1 MSSLTSRRATRWLV
15 VLLCLLSSTPL
26 FAQSTGGRILGR
38 VADPTG
44 AVLANVKITLV
55 NEATAVGSDTQTN
68 SSGDYSFLEVKPGVY
83 DVDFEHSGFKKNI
96 RKGVTVEV
104 NQVVTLNLTMQPG
117 GAKEIVEVTSEAP
130 LVDTTSTQLGAVVND
145 RSVLQLPLNQRD
157 TYQFLQLQPGV
168 VSPFAA
174 GTGGNIVYGSD
185 QTGAVSVNGGRGR
198 SNNFSV
204 NGGDANDQ
212 FVNLPAV
219 QPTPDSIEEFRVITN
234 TFDAE
239 YGRNSGSV
247 VNVVTKSGTNQFH
260 GDVYEFFRNT
270 HLNARNFFETTRP
283 PFHQNQ
289 VGGTLGGPIQKD
301 RTFFFLSYEARRIRR
316 PSVSSVVPVPTPAER
331 QGDFSEGGAAALF
344 SGTLSNSF
352 ALTTQRPGCQ
362 AAVTAI
368 GGGAVQDGVS
378 YQSIFPNNQVP
389 IACMDP
395 TALDLLQLVPLPNRP
410 DGTFQGTQVGR
421 VRGDQA
427 TLRLDHKIN
436 DHQNLNAYYYFND
449 DHTIQPFA
457 FFQFAGA
464 NVPGF
469 GSSVAQRF
477 QQWNLTHTWTIN
489 PKTVNEARFTY
500 LREGQRTFQHPL
512 HTNNVTD
519 SCPPSLPGQPLVTTG
534 PTGNCFND
542 PANPQFGITPNLGP
556 TREGV
561 PFVQISGGFVI
572 GNNSEGELPQV
583 GNSFQWS
590 DSLTKVAGS
599 HTLKFGG
606 DVRRMRFD
614 QLLFFDVSGE
624 YFYFGGGPN
633 DTGFQNFYPNY
644 LLGFPDEYG
653 QGSAQR
659 EDVRS
664 TGLYLFAQDSW
675 KIKPN
680 LTLNYG
686 LRWELTTPITD
697 IGHRVQT
704 YRPGQAD
711 TVFPCA
717 LGPVGSGEL
726 GAPVGTSCAPGSSL
740 QSVFPLGLVVPGD
753 KGVPNALTQTY
764 YKAFGPRIGLAW
776 SPGTSGKTSIRT
788 GWGLFYNPI
797 EQLVLEQFSAEPPFG
812 GSSFVFNTL
821 FNTPFLG
828 QDGATVN
835 PNPFNGILSPK
846 PGQNVDWSVFR
857 PILLFGEFQP
867 HMRTQ
872 YTAQY
877 NLEIQREFARDW
889 VLQIGYVGTQAH
901 RLLASH
907 DINFANPQTCLDII
921 ALANHNANNVSS
933 FGSPG
938 SCGQFLEDN
947 QFTVTLDP
955 TVASDPSDP
964 ISQFHM
970 PNGTTMPLNGQ
981 TLNFVGI
988 RPFSSPNCDPVSG
1001 NNCPPDGIPVFSN
1014 IFAQDTIANSAYNS
1028 LQIMVEKR
1036 FSHGL
1041 QLQGAYTWSKSF
1053 DQASSFENLLNPL
1066 DFRRSRS
1073 LSLFD
1078 ARHRF
1083 VLSYYWD
1090 FPVPKYTGLKGKL
1103 LDGWAISGIATLQS
1117 GFPIRLTSQAD
1128 NELISSFDFETAG
1141 EPNQLKRF
1149 TTQDAHNSG
1158 CALGTGPTSLEGA
1171 ACITVS
1177 NLYFDPNTFT
1187 ENPGVDPSLLGKIGN
1202 APRTIC
1208 CGPGIQN
1215 FDFAIH
1221 KNIPMTESTRLEF
1234 RAEFFNAFNHTMFLN
1249 PDGNTTDGSTF
1260 GQVTQARDPRLVQL
1274 ALKFFF

>member
-1 MSSLTSRRATRWLV
+1 MSSLTARWTTRWLV
-15 VLLCLLSSTPL
+15 GLLCLLSSTLL

-44 AVLANVKITLV
+44 AVLANVKITMV

-83 DVDFEHSGFKKNI
+83 DVNFEHSGFKKNI

-219 QPTPDSIEEFRVITN
+219 QPTPDSIEEFRVLTN

-449 DHTIQPFA
+449 DHSVQPFA

-469 GSSVAQRF
+469 GSSVAERF
-477 QQWNLTHTWTIN
+477 QQWNLSHTWTIN

-542 PANPQFGITPNLGP
+542 PANPLFGITPNLGP

-633 DTGFQNFYPNY
+633 DAGFQNFYPNY

-653 QGSAQR
+653 QGAAQH
-659 EDVRS
+659 ENVRS

-726 GAPVGTSCAPGSSL
+726 GAPVGT
-740 QSVFPLGLVVPGD
+740 
-753 KGVPNALTQTY
+753 
-764 YKAFGPRIGLAW
+764 
-776 SPGTSGKTSIRT
+776 
-788 GWGLFYNPI
+788 
-797 EQLVLEQFSAEPPFG
+797 
-812 GSSFVFNTL
+812 
-821 FNTPFLG
+821 
-828 QDGATVN
+828 
-835 PNPFNGILSPK
+835 
-846 PGQNVDWSVFR
+846 
-857 PILLFGEFQP
+857 
-867 HMRTQ
+867 
-872 YTAQY
+872 
-877 NLEIQREFARDW
+877 
-889 VLQIGYVGTQAH
+889 
-901 RLLASH
+901 
-907 DINFANPQTCLDII
+907 
-921 ALANHNANNVSS
+921 
-933 FGSPG
+933 
-938 SCGQFLEDN
+938 
-947 QFTVTLDP
+947 
-955 TVASDPSDP
+955 
-964 ISQFHM
+964 
-970 PNGTTMPLNGQ
+970 
-981 TLNFVGI
+981 
-988 RPFSSPNCDPVSG
+988 
-1001 NNCPPDGIPVFSN
+1001 
-1014 IFAQDTIANSAYNS
+1014 
-1028 LQIMVEKR
+1028 
-1036 FSHGL
+1036 
-1041 QLQGAYTWSKSF
+1041 
-1053 DQASSFENLLNPL
+1053 
-1066 DFRRSRS
+1066 
-1073 LSLFD
+1073 
-1078 ARHRF
+1078 
-1083 VLSYYWD
+1083 
-1090 FPVPKYTGLKGKL
+1090 
-1103 LDGWAISGIATLQS
+1103 
-1117 GFPIRLTSQAD
+1117 
-1128 NELISSFDFETAG
+1128 
-1141 EPNQLKRF
+1141 
-1149 TTQDAHNSG
+1149 
-1158 CALGTGPTSLEGA
+1158 
-1171 ACITVS
+1171 
-1177 NLYFDPNTFT
+1177 
-1187 ENPGVDPSLLGKIGN
+1187 
-1202 APRTIC
+1202 
-1208 CGPGIQN
+1208 
-1215 FDFAIH
+1215 
-1221 KNIPMTESTRLEF
+1221 
-1234 RAEFFNAFNHTMFLN
+1234 
-1249 PDGNTTDGSTF
+1249 
-1260 GQVTQARDPRLVQL
+1260 
-1274 ALKFFF
+1274 